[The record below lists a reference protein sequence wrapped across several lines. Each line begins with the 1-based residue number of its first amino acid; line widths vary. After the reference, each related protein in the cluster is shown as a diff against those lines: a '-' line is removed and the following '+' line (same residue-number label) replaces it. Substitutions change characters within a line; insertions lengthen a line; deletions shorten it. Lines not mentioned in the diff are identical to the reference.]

1 MKTLKFLLIIVTLI
15 IAQLS
20 CSTNFSKETKAQRH
34 KETNC
39 QDHNFGKETKAQRH

>member
-20 CSTNFSKETKAQRH
+20 CSTNFSKET
-34 KETNC
+34 NC